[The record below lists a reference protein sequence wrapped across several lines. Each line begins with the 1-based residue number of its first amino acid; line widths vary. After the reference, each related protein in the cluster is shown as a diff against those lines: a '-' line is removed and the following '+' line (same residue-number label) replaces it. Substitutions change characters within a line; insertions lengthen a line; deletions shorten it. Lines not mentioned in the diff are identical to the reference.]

1 MLEMPPIWLTALA
14 FLAAIG
20 PLVFIHEYGHYIVG
34 RWFGIGADTFS
45 IGFGREIAGWTD
57 RRGTRWKIGWLPL
70 GGYVRFTGDMN
81 PASMGQDLD
90 RLDPALR
97 ARSFHAKP
105 IWQRALVV
113 FAGPAANFLLAI
125 LIFAAFIAANGAP
138 RTPAVVAAILPGSPA
153 AAAGLVRGDRVT
165 SVDGKEIT
173 RFDDLA
179 DYSKLRPGE
188 DVVLTVERD
197 GRSFTVST
205 RLATVIEADRFG
217 QTYRIGRLGIATGER
232 VFEPVAP
239 LHLIPEAT
247 RITLS
252 TIENT
257 AVGLWQIIT
266 SRRPLQELGGPIKMA
281 QVAGQVASIGW
292 FEFIQLIAFFSIN
305 LGFINLLPVPMLD
318 GGHLALYAVE
328 ATRRRPLGAQ
338 AQEWLFRGGFAALM
352 TLMLVATLNDL
363 GAVGMW
369 QTLGRLLG

>member
-1 MLEMPPIWLTALA
+1 MLETPPMWFLALA

-20 PLVFIHEYGHYIVG
+20 PLVFIHEFGHYIVG
-34 RWFGIGADTFS
+34 RWFGIGAETFS
-45 IGFGREIAGWTD
+45 IGFGREVVGWTD
-57 RRGTRWKIGWLPL
+57 KRGTRWKVGWLPL

-81 PASMGQDLD
+81 PASMGQNLD
-90 RLDPALR
+90 QLSPELR

-105 IWQRALVV
+105 VWQRALVV

-138 RTPAVVAAILPGSPA
+138 RTPAIVASVLPGSPA
-153 AAAGLVRGDRVT
+153 AAVGLQRGDRIT
-165 SVDGKEIT
+165 GIDNKEIR

-179 DYSKLRPGE
+179 DYSRLRPGE
-188 DVVLTVERD
+188 EVLLTVERQ
-197 GRSFTVST
+197 GRSFTAPT
-205 RLATVIEADRFG
+205 RLAEVTEADRFG
-217 QTYRIGRLGIATGER
+217 QTYRVGRLGVATGER
-232 VFEPVAP
+232 VFEPVPA
-239 LHLIPEAT
+239 LQLVPEAVG
-247 RITLS
+247 ITAS
-252 TIENT
+252 TIQNT
-257 AVGLWQIIT
+257 ALGLWQIIT
-266 SRRPLQELGGPIKMA
+266 GRRPLQELGGPIKMA

-292 FEFIQLIAFFSIN
+292 FEFVQLIAFFSIN

-363 GAVGMW
+363 ASVGLW

>member
-1 MLEMPPIWLTALA
+1 MLETPPAWFLALA

-20 PLVFIHEYGHYIVG
+20 PLVFIHEFGHYIVG
-34 RWFGIGADTFS
+34 RWFGIGAETFS
-45 IGFGREIAGWTD
+45 IGFGREVAGWTD
-57 RRGTRWKIGWLPL
+57 KRGTRWKVGWLPL

-81 PASMGQDLD
+81 PASMGQNLD
-90 RLDPALR
+90 QLSPDLR

-105 IWQRALVV
+105 VWQRALVV
-113 FAGPAANFLLAI
+113 FAGPAANFILAI

-138 RTPAVVAAILPGSPA
+138 RTPAVVSAVMPGSPA
-153 AAAGLVRGDRVT
+153 ASIGLLKGDRIVSIDDT
-165 SVDGKEIT
+165 EVR

-188 DVVLTVERD
+188 DVLLTVQRE
-197 GRSFTVST
+197 GRTFTAAT
-205 RLATVIEADRFG
+205 RLAEVTEADRFG
-217 QTYRIGRLGIATGER
+217 QTYRVGRLGVATGKR
-232 VFEPVAP
+232 VFEPVPP
-239 LHLIPEAT
+239 LQLIPEAAG
-247 RITLS
+247 ITLS

-257 AVGLWQIIT
+257 ATGLWQIIT
-266 SRRPLQELGGPIKMA
+266 GRRPLQELGGPIKMA

-292 FEFIQLIAFFSIN
+292 FEFVQLIAFFSIN

-363 GAVGMW
+363 ASVGLW

>member
-1 MLEMPPIWLTALA
+1 MLETPPIWFILLA

-34 RWFGIGADTFS
+34 RWFGIGAETFS
-45 IGFGREIAGWTD
+45 IGFGREVAGWSD
-57 RRGTRWKIGWLPL
+57 KRGTRWKIGWLPL

-90 RLDPALR
+90 RLSPDLR

-105 IWQRALVV
+105 VWQRALVV
-113 FAGPAANFLLAI
+113 FAGPGANFLLAI
-125 LIFAAFIAANGAP
+125 LIFAAFIAVHGAP
-138 RTPAVVAAILPGSPA
+138 RTPAVVEAVLPGSPA
-153 AAAGLVRGDRVT
+153 ATVGLVQGDR
-165 SVDGKEIT
+165 IT
-173 RFDDLA
+173 AINDKDVRGFDDLA
-179 DYSKLRPGE
+179 DYSRLRPGE
-188 DVVLTVERD
+188 PVVLTIERG
-197 GRSFTVST
+197 GRTFTAAT
-205 RLATVIEADRFG
+205 RLAVATEADRFG
-217 QTYRIGRLGIATGER
+217 QTYRVGRLGIRPGER
-232 VFEPVAP
+232 VFEDVPVAR
-239 LHLIPEAT
+239 LIPEAT
-247 RITLS
+247 RITVS

-257 AVGLWQIIT
+257 AVGLWQII
-266 SRRPLQELGGPIKMA
+266 SGRRPLEELGGPIKMA
-281 QVAGQVASIGW
+281 QVAGQVASLGW
-292 FEFIQLIAFFSIN
+292 PEFVQLIAFFSIN

-363 GAVGMW
+363 SSVGLW